1 SLTPKKL
8 NPNNRLLRHPG
19 SPLPAFPV
27 EVGRILQRW
36 GFLSTTNVN
45 FFQCLRVTAIILV
58 IICPEWA
65 FFNQIEKKLQIHRH
79 LC

>member
-1 SLTPKKL
+1 L

-36 GFLSTTNVN
+36 RFLSTTNMN
-45 FFQCLRVTAIILV
+45 FFIKASGSHYA
-58 IICPEWA
+58 PG
-65 FFNQIEKKLQIHRH
+65 H
-79 LC
+79 LSNNLLHS